1 MPSVQLPVKSSDSD
15 VTGQATAMTDEPI
28 ADDNPAP
35 IVTPQSAPASFF
47 AALRRDGS
55 VAHRLSTAIV
65 EAMGRFAA
73 WPLMVALRRTLLLSL
88 PLVLVG
94 AFAHFVNALVSFPF
108 VGVFPTEVVEAV
120 RALCAALVAGTF
132 GLVALVVV
140 AGFAHSLTTL
150 TGTRSDRYTVSPA
163 STSVVVLA
171 CFFIVV
177 APETFERWKD
187 ALSSSRGLPAALVVA
202 VSASYLFLF
211 LARRPRFRLRLRG
224 FGADPLVGDL
234 FSVLPA
240 GMMTLVAFA
249 LVRQIQVSFGGA
261 DLATTLSAA
270 ISAPFVG
277 AEPSALLTAAYVLVR
292 QLIWFLGGHGGNMLA
307 PVMEQMMASVDAAAA
322 TGVVSA
328 ITWNFFPIYSA
339 YGGSGSTLCLII
351 ALLYADREPAIRRL
365 AWLSLLPALINV
377 NEPLLFGLPLIL
389 NPIYAIPFILTPVVL
404 SLIAYAA
411 TVIGLV
417 PVADQAVSWTM
428 PAFFSGYLAT
438 GSSAGA
444 ILQALALAVGT
455 GLYLPFVRIAR
466 RLRMT
471 ANAGAMRT
479 LVMASESDE
488 VVHGHRLI
496 ELPGTAGHLANVLAR
511 DLTDALGSADRLFL
525 QYQPQVCVE
534 ECRVFGVEALLRW
547 DHEIYGLI
555 PPSVTV
561 ALAED
566 MRIVDRLGEYVLR
579 LACRQ
584 RSAWAA
590 SVPGDLIVSV
600 NVSPLQ
606 LQDADFD
613 RKVLGILAEENL
625 DPHLVE
631 LEITESTS
639 LAPAVQ
645 AIGALLRLRNA
656 GVRIALDDFGMGH
669 TSLHYLRELP
679 LDTLKIDRSLTFT
692 SQGDLNEHVIR
703 SIVALSRTLGLRAV
717 VEGIEQPE
725 QLPRFIDLGCARFQG
740 YLFSRPLAS
749 GPCLDYIRAN
759 AGAAA

>member
-1 MPSVQLPVKSSDSD
+1 MLSVQLPAKSSVSD
-15 VTGQATAMTDEPI
+15 VTGQATAMTNEPI
-28 ADDNPAP
+28 AEENRTRLA
-35 IVTPQSAPASFF
+35 TPQSTSAPFS
-47 AALRRDGS
+47 AALPGGGVMVR
-55 VAHRLSTAIV
+55 RLSSAIV

-108 VGVFPTEVVEAV
+108 VGALPAEAIE
-120 RALCAALVAGTF
+120 ALRSLCTTLVGGTF

-140 AGFAHSLTTL
+140 AGFSHSLASL
-150 TGTRSDRYTVSPA
+150 TGARADRYPVSPA
-163 STSVVVLA
+163 SASVVVLA

-177 APETFERWKD
+177 APETMEGWKA
-187 ALSSSRGLPAALVVA
+187 ALSSSRGLPSALVVA
-202 VSASYLFLF
+202 ISASYLFLF
-211 LARRPRFRLRLRG
+211 LARRPWFRLRLPG

-240 GMMTLVAFA
+240 GMVTLIVFA
-249 LVRQIQVSFGGA
+249 LVRQIQVSLGGP
-261 DLATTLSAA
+261 DLATTLSTA

-277 AEPSALLTAAYVLVR
+277 ADPSAPLTAAYVLVR
-292 QLIWFLGGHGGNMLA
+292 QLVWFLGGHGSNMLA
-307 PVMEQMMASVDAAAA
+307 PVMEQMMASVDEAAVTGA
-322 TGVVSA
+322 TSA
-328 ITWNFFPIYSA
+328 ISWSFFPIYSA

-351 ALLYADREPAIRRL
+351 ALLSADKEPAIRRL
-365 AWLSLLPALINV
+365 AWLSLLPALVNV

-389 NPIYAIPFILTPVVL
+389 NPIYAIPFILIPVVQT
-404 SLIAYAA
+404 LIAYAA
-411 TVIGLV
+411 TAAGFV
-417 PVADQAVSWTM
+417 PVATQAVSWTM
-428 PAFFSGYLAT
+428 PAPLSGYLAT

-444 ILQALALAVGT
+444 FLQILTVAIGA

-471 ANAGAMRT
+471 ANAKAMRT
-479 LVMASESDE
+479 LVNASESDE
-488 VVHGHRLI
+488 AVHGHRLI
-496 ELPGTAGHLANVLAR
+496 DLQGTAGDLANVLAR
-511 DLTDALGSADRLFL
+511 DLVDALGATDRLFL

-547 DHEIYGLI
+547 DHEVYGRI

-566 MRIVDRLGEYVLR
+566 MRVVDRLGEHVLR

-584 RSAWAA
+584 RVAWGA
-590 SVPGDLIVSV
+590 SVPDDLIVSV

-613 RKVLGILAEENL
+613 RRVLRILAEENL

-645 AIGALLRLRNA
+645 SIGALLRLRNA

-740 YLFSRPLAS
+740 YLFSRPLES

-759 AGAAA
+759 TGIAA

>member
-1 MPSVQLPVKSSDSD
+1 MLSVQLPVKSGDND
-15 VTGQATAMTDEPI
+15 VAGRATAMTNEPI
-28 ADDNPAP
+28 ADQNSARFVPPAP
-35 IVTPQSAPASFF
+35 
-47 AALRRDGS
+47 AALRGEGS
-55 VAHRLSTAIV
+55 FVRRLSSEFV

-73 WPLMVALRRTLLLSL
+73 WPLLVALRRALLLSL

-94 AFAHFVNALVSFPF
+94 AFAHFVNALLSFSF
-108 VGVFPTEVVEAV
+108 VEALPSEVVEAL
-120 RALCAALVAGTF
+120 RALCSTLVGGTF

-140 AGFAHSLTTL
+140 AGFSHSLAVL
-150 TGTRSDRYTVSPA
+150 VSTRADRYPVNPA
-163 STSVVVLA
+163 SASVVALA
-171 CFFIVV
+171 CFFTVV
-177 APETFERWKD
+177 APETIERWKD

-224 FGADPLVGDL
+224 FGGDPLVGDL
-234 FSVLPA
+234 FSILPA
-240 GMMTLVAFA
+240 GMITLFVFA
-249 LVRQIQVSFGGA
+249 AIRQIQVSFGGP
-261 DLATTLSAA
+261 DLTTTLSAA
-270 ISAPFVG
+270 ISAPFAG
-277 AEPSALLTAAYVLVR
+277 AEPSALVSAAYVLVR
-292 QLIWFLGGHGGNMLA
+292 QSIWFLGGHGGNMLA
-307 PVMEQMMASVDAAAA
+307 PVLEQMMTAADGARAA
-322 TGVVSA
+322 GSATA

-339 YGGSGSTLCLII
+339 YGGSGSTLCLIL
-351 ALLYADREPAIRRL
+351 ALLYSDKEPAIRRL

-389 NPIYAIPFILTPVVL
+389 NPLYVVPFVLTPLVQA
-404 SLIAYAA
+404 LIAYAA
-411 TVIGLV
+411 TIGGLV
-417 PVADQAVSWTM
+417 PVADQTVPWTM
-428 PAFFSGYLAT
+428 PTLFSGYLAT
-438 GSSAGA
+438 GSSAGVV
-444 ILQALALAVGT
+444 LQLVSLAVGMV
-455 GLYLPFVRIAR
+455 LYLPFVRIAR
-466 RLRMT
+466 RLRVS
-471 ANAGAMRT
+471 ANAEAMRT
-479 LVMASESDE
+479 LIEASESTE

-496 ELPGTAGHLANVLAR
+496 DLHGTAGHLASVLAR
-511 DLTDALGSADRLFL
+511 DLVDALGSSDRLFL
-525 QYQPQVCVE
+525 QYQPQVSIE
-534 ECRVFGVEALLRW
+534 ERRVFGVEALLRW
-547 DHEIYGLI
+547 NHEIYGLI

-566 MRIVDRLGEYVLR
+566 MHFADQLGEHVLR

-584 RSAWAA
+584 RAAWAS

-606 LQDADFD
+606 LQDAHFD
-613 RKVLGILAEENL
+613 RRVLRVLAEEKL

-639 LAPAVQ
+639 LAPAAQ
-645 AIGALLRLRNA
+645 AIGALLRLRKA

-703 SIVALSRTLGLRAV
+703 SIVTLSRTLGLRAV

-740 YLFSRPLAS
+740 YLFSRPLES
-749 GPCLDYIRAN
+749 GPCLDYILAN
-759 AGAAA
+759 AGVAA

>member
-1 MPSVQLPVKSSDSD
+1 MLSVQLPVKSGDSD
-15 VTGQATAMTDEPI
+15 VTGRATAMTNEPI
-28 ADDNPAP
+28 ADQNSARLAA
-35 IVTPQSAPASFF
+35 SAPAS
-47 AALRRDGS
+47 ANLRDDRS
-55 VAHRLSTAIV
+55 VVRHLSSKFV

-73 WPLMVALRRTLLLSL
+73 WPLLIALRRALLLSL

-94 AFAHFVNALVSFPF
+94 AFAHFVNALLSFSF
-108 VGVFPTEVVEAV
+108 VGALPSEVTEVL
-120 RALCAALVAGTF
+120 RALCSTLVGGTF

-140 AGFAHSLTTL
+140 AGFSHSLVAL
-150 TGTRSDRYTVSPA
+150 ASTRADRYPVNPA
-163 STSVVVLA
+163 SASMVALA

-177 APETFERWKD
+177 APETLERWKD

-202 VSASYLFLF
+202 ISASYLFLF

-234 FSVLPA
+234 FSILPA
-240 GMMTLVAFA
+240 GVITLTVFA
-249 LVRQIQVSFGGA
+249 VVRQLQVSFGGP
-261 DLATTLSAA
+261 DLTTTLSTAM
-270 ISAPFVG
+270 SAPFAG
-277 AEPSALLTAAYVLVR
+277 AEPSALVSAAYVLVR
-292 QLIWFLGGHGGNMLA
+292 QSIWFLGGHGGNMLA
-307 PVMEQMMASVDAAAA
+307 PVLEQMMAAADAAGAA
-322 TGVVSA
+322 GLATP
-328 ITWNFFPIYSA
+328 ITWSFFPVYSA
-339 YGGSGSTLCLII
+339 YGGSGSTLCLIV
-351 ALLYADREPAIRRL
+351 ALLYADKEPAIRRL

-377 NEPLLFGLPLIL
+377 NEPLVFGLPLIL
-389 NPIYAIPFILTPVVL
+389 NPIYAIPFILTPVVQA
-404 SLIAYAA
+404 LIAYAA
-411 TVIGLV
+411 TVVGLV
-417 PVADQAVSWTM
+417 PVAGQSVSWTM
-428 PAFFSGYLAT
+428 PTLLSGYLAT
-438 GSSAGA
+438 GSPAGA
-444 ILQALALAVGT
+444 VLQLVALAVGT

-466 RLRMT
+466 RLRT
-471 ANAGAMRT
+471 AANAEAMRT
-479 LVMASESDE
+479 LIAASESNE

-496 ELPGTAGHLANVLAR
+496 DLQGTAGHLASVLAR
-511 DLTDALGSADRLFL
+511 DLADALGSTDRLYL
-525 QYQPQVCVE
+525 QYQPQVCIE
-534 ECRVFGVEALLRW
+534 ERRVFGVEALLRW
-547 DHEIYGLI
+547 NHEIYGPI

-566 MRIVDRLGEYVLR
+566 MHLADQLGEHVLR

-584 RSAWAA
+584 RAAWASA
-590 SVPGDLIVSV
+590 VPGDLIVSV

-606 LQDADFD
+606 LQDAHFD
-613 RKVLGILAEENL
+613 RRVLRVLAEEKL

-639 LAPAVQ
+639 LAPAAQ
-645 AIGALLRLRNA
+645 ATGALLRLRKA

-740 YLFSRPLAS
+740 YLFSRPLES
-749 GPCLDYIRAN
+749 GPCLDYILAN
-759 AGAAA
+759 AGVAA